1 MLAVVKLIKKLLMS
15 SSSDINGLYS
25 LFPPHDL
32 SQCLLNKTS
41 YSGGRVKGHLS
52 QLSRSVRAVE
62 AACLRIY
69 VPRCCFLSHRACT
82 GLNDPPLYAL

>member
-15 SSSDINGLYS
+15 SPSDINGLYS
-25 LFPPHDL
+25 LSPPHDL
-32 SQCLLNKTS
+32 SQCLLNKIS

-62 AACLRIY
+62 AACLRICS
-69 VPRCCFLSHRACT
+69 PRCRFLSHRACK